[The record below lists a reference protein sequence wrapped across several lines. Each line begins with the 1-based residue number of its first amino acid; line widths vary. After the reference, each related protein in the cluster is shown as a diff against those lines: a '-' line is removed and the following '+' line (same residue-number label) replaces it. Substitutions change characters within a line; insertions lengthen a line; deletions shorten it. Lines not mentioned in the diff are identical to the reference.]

1 MKYYVDYNNGQIKID
16 VEKEFYQS
24 ENLENKITVLLTNV
38 ADPEDE
44 VVPAYFLSIEFLRSD
59 GRKCTIQ
66 TADAFGEEEDTTLTE
81 DDITYDIHN
90 FTLTEQVLKCAGTLM
105 FTVYINFVNSDTGKV
120 TRRGVIFNGVNNVK
134 KTVPYSTNSLLVI
147 DDESEAEDN
156 VTNILDELTAIN
168 AALAT
173 KQKKL
178 VLPYNSGL
186 TMTDSYKLSVKGNE
200 NKGIQVNDLGVG
212 INYDIDEF
220 QVIKISGSID
230 GSQAT
235 YDTKILKNAYFN
247 NTSPIN
253 KRILNESPYA
263 TGYKY
268 KDNLTVATSSGS
280 LEGRTKYTYT
290 FSGRTA
296 KKIKAN
302 YSHEWYGTT
311 NGTMYTN
318 GTWYPG
324 NGAVYN
330 YDTNLTP
337 NYSLTFDSSE
347 TVCSQFLTHLVK
359 RAIDREY
366 TLNLDTDA
374 YTNITLPSNAIVIFN
389 PIGKVG
395 DIVYFSCPNLVC
407 KMTPTLTIPQVLSV
421 VLGLKESGDNY
432 IVEFDVDDVT
442 GTPATISNNTTVHC
456 LTGMVYDVS
465 VTEDYLGVGY
475 KYISLK
481 TSSQA
486 NNFKKL
492 IEIDFAP
499 TADSEHLV
507 FSGGVKTAIDSAVA
521 SLDEAKQDVI
531 DSTNK
536 VNADYVDDTN
546 ATHKFATAEQLA
558 QIAANA
564 SEISKIKSVQNCVD
578 TVATYSAL
586 QSYVTTNLDVNDKIQ
601 VIADENY
608 SNATTIY
615 NWTGSAWEYVGAYG
629 GNSYT
634 KTQTDTLLDGKQNVI
649 DSNHKLSSDSIDD
662 SNAFSDHKFV
672 SADEKLEVS
681 RLSSI
686 LIEKNYNQTASD
698 YLSNLTEVSI
708 TGYISQADWNS
719 LTERTSVTVAL
730 NFTDYTLA
738 FNLRPQLSTVKNL
751 IVEGV
756 NFRGTANSPVSDGGM
771 FEIEGSITSDREYT
785 FTFKGF
791 KVYTEGEVDALLAS
805 KQDVISGSTSIDIT
819 SNVVS
824 VKDSYVEGFFATS
837 QEIDN
842 MLEEVFG

>member
-44 VVPAYFLSIEFLRSD
+44 VVPAYFLSVEFLRSD
-59 GRKCTIQ
+59 NRKCTIQ

-81 DDITYDIHN
+81 DDVTYDIHN

-147 DDESEAEDN
+147 DDEEEAETT

-178 VLPYNSGL
+178 VLPYKSGL

-359 RAIDREY
+359 KAIDREY
-366 TLNLDTDA
+366 MGNLDID
-374 YTNITLPSNAIVIFN
+374 YRTNISLPSGEIAIFN
-389 PIGKVG
+389 PVAKVG

-407 KMTPTLTIPQVLSV
+407 TMTPTNTTPQILSI

-456 LTGMVYDVS
+456 LTGMVYDAD

-481 TSSQA
+481 TSSA
-486 NNFKKL
+486 SSNVKKL

-507 FSGGVKTAIDSAVA
+507 FSGGVKSAIDNLEAALNADIEASGHTIELALDSTNYKITAVLKDANGNTISTSTAIDLPLESVVVSGAYDDTTKKVVLTLQNGSTIEFSVA
-521 SLDEAKQDVI
+521 DLISGLQSEITAQNKLD
-531 DSTNK
+531 
-536 VNADYVDDTN
+536 ADLVDDTN
-546 ATHKFATAEQLA
+546 ST
-558 QIAANA
+558 
-564 SEISKIKSVQNCVD
+564 
-578 TVATYSAL
+578 
-586 QSYVTTNLDVNDKIQ
+586 
-601 VIADENY
+601 
-608 SNATTIY
+608 
-615 NWTGSAWEYVGAYG
+615 
-629 GNSYT
+629 
-634 KTQTDTLLDGKQNVI
+634 
-649 DSNHKLSSDSIDD
+649 
-662 SNAFSDHKFV
+662 HKFV
-672 SADEKLEVS
+672 SASEKQD
-681 RLSSI
+681 I
-686 LIEKNYNQTASD
+686 
-698 YLSNLTEVSI
+698 SNLKAGTDDTNVITITKTYNVALEDAMLTWFTTPLNI
-708 TGYISQADWNS
+708 TGYVSQADYSRINKNTI
-719 LTERTSVTVAL
+719 LLLKLE
-730 NFTDYTLA
+730 FTDRTLVHPLNVESYNYQNSQVQA
-738 FNLRPQLSTVKNL
+738 ISWSFRNANLSATNGG
-751 IVEGV
+751 IVE
-756 NFRGTANSPVSDGGM
+756 
-771 FEIEGSITSDREYT
+771 IYGSIDSDREYT
-785 FTFKGF
+785 FILSAS

-805 KQDVISGSTSIDIT
+805 KQDTISGSTSIDIT